1 MTALV
6 IDASVAV
13 KWLVDEPGTDAA
25 IALLDEELHAPD
37 LIYSEVANI
46 LWKKQVRGEVDPD
59 IAAYSAEALTHVQM
73 RVEPCALLAVD
84 AVTLSVRLG
93 HPAYDCFYLALARRV
108 GAMLVT
114 ADKRLVARCQQGDV
128 PEIGS
133 VVRLL
138 AASGH

>member
-37 LIYSEVANI
+37 LIYAEVANI
-46 LWKKQVRGEVDPD
+46 LWKKQMRGEVDPD
-59 IAAYSAEALTHVQM
+59 IAAYSVEALTHVQM
-73 RVEPCALLAVD
+73 SAEPCAVLAAD
-84 AVTLSVRLG
+84 AATLAVRLG
-93 HPAYDCFYLALARRV
+93 HPAYDCFYLALARRI
-108 GAMLVT
+108 GGTLVT

-128 PEIGS
+128 PDLGS